1 MTDKTTPLRPGSPC
15 VAVVMPAYN
24 AEQTIAAA
32 LRPALAEPEVAELV
46 VVDGATDHKLKG
58 RARASRPRARPHPQR
73 ISVRCSAAGCGR
85 GR

>member
-32 LRPALAEPEVAELV
+32 LRSALAEPEVAHLV
-46 VVDGATDHKLKG
+46 VVDGAADHKLKG
-58 RARASRPRARPHPQR
+58 RARALRPRARPHPQR